1 MSTRHLTR
9 QRSGRRGGFTL
20 VELIIVLVLLTVV
33 GVKAALLLDIASDSQ
48 SRDTAEVALEDQA
61 HRTVDQIAF
70 AVMGANRETL
80 FPDPQSPT
88 YSEDVEYE
96 VSLGVA
102 AGVVV
107 WGDPERIALEGT
119 DTQVAWRENPGEVN
133 ERRVVWSNVVRPYLE
148 GETFNGIDDNG
159 NGLIDEKGLNFTLQ
173 GDQVTIRLTL
183 ERTRPDGEVYTQ
195 SVSTR
200 VTLRN

>member
-159 NGLIDEKGLNFTLQ
+159 TGLIDEKGLNFTLQ